1 MIIDDGQGAEII
13 DDRNSIVPGD
23 RVLLVIEDDVN
34 FASILLELAREKNF
48 KGLVATRG
56 DQALAYARKFKP
68 DAVTLDIKLP
78 DRDGWTVLD
87 RLKHDP
93 ATSHIPVHIISGE
106 EQRQRALHQGAITHL
121 QKPVTRDDLAEAFDK
136 ITDFIQRGMKRLLVV
151 EDDDVQRMSIV
162 ELIGDGDVQTTAVGT
177 GAEALDALRDGQFDC
192 MVLDLKLPDMTGF
205 ELIGKIQR
213 DLGRIDLP
221 IIVYTGKELTS
232 KEETQLKKVADA
244 IIVKEASSPE
254 RLLAE
259 TALFLHRVE
268 ANLPE
273 PKRRILEQ
281 FHRRDPVLTSRKVLV
296 VDDDVRNI
304 FALTSAL
311 EAHNMQVVHAE
322 NGQDGLDLLKQTPD
336 IEAVLMDIMM
346 PGMDGYEAIQEIRK
360 IKKFQSLPV
369 IALTAKAMKADRD
382 KCIEAGASDY
392 ISKPLD
398 IDQLL
403 SLLRVWL
410 YRSSE
415 GRASRG
421 GDK

>member
-1 MIIDDGQGAEII
+1 MYAPDDVSEVS
-13 DDRNSIVPGD
+13 DDRYTISDGERVVLIV
-23 RVLLVIEDDVN
+23 EDDIN
-34 FASILLELAREKNF
+34 FAGILLDLAREKGF
-48 KGLVATRG
+48 KGVIATRG
-56 DQALAYARKFKP
+56 DTALVLARKYKP
-68 DAVTLDIKLP
+68 DAITLDLKLP

-93 ATSHIPVHIISGE
+93 NTSHIPVHIISGE
-106 EQRQRALHQGAITHL
+106 EQRQRALHSGAITHL
-121 QKPVTRDDLAEAFDK
+121 QKPVSRDDLASAFDS
-136 ITDFIQRGMKRLLVV
+136 IATFAEKRVRKLLVV
-151 EDDDVQRMSIV
+151 EDDEVQRMSIV
-162 ELIGDGDVQTTAVGT
+162 ELIGNGDVITTAVET
-177 GAEALDALRDGQFDC
+177 GEEALNALRIEPYDC

-205 ELIGKIQR
+205 DLIEKIQKE
-213 DLGRIDLP
+213 LGREDLP
-221 IIVYTGKELTS
+221 IIIYTGKELTP
-232 KEETQLKKVADA
+232 KEETQLRKVADA

-281 FHRRDPVLTSRKVLV
+281 LHRRDPVLAGRKVLI

-311 EAHNMQVVHAE
+311 ESHNMVVVHAE
-322 NGQDGLDLLKQTPD
+322 NGQEGIDMLNETPD
-336 IEAVLMDIMM
+336 IEVVLMDIMM
-346 PGMDGYEAIQEIRK
+346 PGMDGYEAISAIRQMEG
-360 IKKFQSLPV
+360 FGQLPI

-382 KCIEAGASDY
+382 RCIEAGASDY

-410 YRSSE
+410 YRQDE
-415 GRASRG
+415 AEA
-421 GDK
+421 